1 MDDAKG
7 DLDIERRNGMTE
19 YLNFLDGKAK
29 MLKHSLAKINC
40 ANFPIRR
47 FRVRFLR
54 IGSRR
59 PVDPRNSLA
68 FIAEHSHPRF
78 GAAQNAFEVFH
89 SVLRPASEDIRTH

>member
-1 MDDAKG
+1 MEQLKTKETSSAFAELDPKNVKMKA
-7 DLDIERRNGMTE
+7 DL
-19 YLNFLDGKAK
+19 
-29 MLKHSLAKINC
+29 LKPSLTKINC

-68 FIAEHSHPRF
+68 FFAEHSHPRF
-78 GAAQNAFEVFH
+78 GAAQSAFEVFH